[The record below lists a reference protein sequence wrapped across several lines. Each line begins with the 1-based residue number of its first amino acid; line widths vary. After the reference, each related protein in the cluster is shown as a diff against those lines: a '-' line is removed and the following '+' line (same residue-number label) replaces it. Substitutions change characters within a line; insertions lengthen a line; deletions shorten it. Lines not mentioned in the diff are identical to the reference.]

1 MAKAVKF
8 MLLSLVL
15 GLAEGIKVTTSG
27 LFGGKKGAF
36 LSEDQLETIEN
47 NLAEAK
53 TTKEKYEQTIADL
66 SEDSARLSELESSL
80 NDVNNEFE
88 LNADTPEAIVTA
100 MAEQIRTLS
109 GQPATEPTAPVATK
123 EPTSKGSLDGTGLFD
138 AFMNQ

>member
-15 GLAEGIKVTTSG
+15 GMAEGIKVTTSG

-47 NLAEAK
+47 NLVEAK

-123 EPTSKGSLDGTGLFD
+123 EPASKGSLDGTGLFD